1 MLSTSEKT
9 NWNEIIKE
17 LSNVLDISET
27 QRKEAE
33 DRYNAVGSFLQ
44 SNNSF
49 LANYEP
55 EIFPQGSFSIGTI
68 IKPLKKDEEY
78 DIDLVCELKYPPYGL
93 TQYNLKNM
101 IGDRLK
107 QSSNYYSM
115 LEEESRR
122 CWTLKYSVD
131 TKFHMDVLP
140 SIPDEYRRQLFEDV
154 LNEEVW
160 KNALRITDNQDTH
173 YNSNK
178 IDHWPKSNPKGYANW
193 FTNQIKNF
201 DQRKQVVAE
210 ELKMEVEEVPN
221 WRVKTPLQ
229 RAIQIMKR
237 HRDMMFGDD
246 DDKPISII
254 ITTLAARAYQQED
267 GDYDALMN
275 LLANMP
281 NFIETG
287 YDTYGRRIRVVRNP
301 VNPEENFADKWSENP
316 QKERKFYDWLDKIRE
331 DFSITTS
338 QKGLDLIAESLKPSL
353 GNKIVTEAFKNVGEN
368 SRLKRES
375 GGLNMAAGTGILG
388 ETGRTKVKN
397 HNNFGGNA

>member
-33 DRYNAVGSFLQ
+33 DRYNAVGAFLQ
-44 SNNSF
+44 SSESF
-49 LANYEP
+49 LSPYEP
-55 EIFPQGSFSIGTI
+55 DIFPQGSFSIGTI
-68 IKPLKKDEEY
+68 IKPLKEEEY
-78 DIDLVCELKYPPYGL
+78 DIDLVCELKNPPYDL
-93 TQYNLKNM
+93 TQFRLKEM
-101 IGDRLK
+101 IGNRLK
-107 QSSNYYSM
+107 QSSNYNRM
-115 LEEESRR
+115 LKEEGRR
-122 CWTLKYSVD
+122 CWTLRYSEG

-160 KNALRITDNQDTH
+160 KNALRITDNQDPH
-173 YNSNK
+173 YNSSK

-193 FTNQIKNF
+193 FINQIKNF
-201 DQRKQVVAE
+201 DQRKRIVAE

-229 RAIQIMKR
+229 RAIQVMKR

-246 DDKPISII
+246 DDKPVSII

-267 GDYDALMN
+267 SDYDALMN

-281 NFIETG
+281 KFIETR
-287 YDTYGRRIRVVRNP
+287 YDAYGRRIRVVRNP
-301 VNPEENFADKWSENP
+301 VNPEENFADKWPENP
-316 QKERKFYDWLDKIRE
+316 QKERNFFDWLKKIRE
-331 DFSITTS
+331 DFSIATT
-338 QKGLDLIAESLKPSL
+338 QKGLDLIAESFKPSL
-353 GNKIVTEAFKNVGEN
+353 GNKIVTEAFRNVGEN

-375 GGLNMAAGTGILG
+375 GGLKMAAGTGILG
-388 ETGRTKVKN
+388 ETGRTQVKN